1 MTEALPELPRSSLSM
16 RNSVTGSQSNAATP
30 SADVDG
36 ASPTTGYFSS
46 GGSGSS
52 GPPSPTSPS
61 MGVRMRFSEL
71 ECRRRSIYE
80 KHAMLLQQEQ
90 ASVLMEHMVREAMRR
105 HVEAERRD
113 RPQRERRQVRVQL
126 WLTIIFAVSPVYTFT
141 DAARQM
147 QGMIILRKVLAVIW
161 YRKWTNARAAKQ
173 RQALLEERAATMT
186 RPTAKA
192 LARHKFFESFP
203 RDSLEKLIRVMV
215 PAHCSAGQNFILEGD
230 PSTGQGMWIIDS
242 GSAEVLVKKPPAD
255 GEPLNKRRCR
265 ANCSLVATL
274 GDGDY
279 FGEFGLLSGEP
290 RMATVRCLTEVTAW
304 HLPPQPFF
312 TEVRA
317 LDATTGLLSTLLNIC
332 YERRLQNMSTLYAV
346 TPFRM
351 RSTTLFSEWR
361 DDQLRDV
368 IKHFKPYV
376 VQAGDVVLREGE
388 PGDAMYLIAKGR
400 VEIYTDRP
408 HFTSL
413 AMLTDGQIFGEIAC
427 LFLEPRCASA
437 RCVTNCDLWYL
448 PRQELRNAMLT
459 NALSFY
465 QAKAAVNAQRAR
477 WLPKLHQRFILNCP
491 FFKARYAERV
501 KRVCHEVLPMLT
513 PRVWGQS
520 DVICERNAR
529 IAEWIFFLSGEA
541 EGSSGQLYSEGSFI
555 GGDEK
560 GAWAIWPD
568 TLRARTKVAGWV
580 LPADKLRDLL
590 ERFPPTGDLATSTG
604 PGSAAARRLSR
615 FPRSSPKR
623 GPTNPSSPPD
633 TGRASPSSPPAAG
646 PSTQLPA
653 LPGPTASAARGTGE
667 HSASPPPLSSPGGGR
682 EEDEDEEPGAGGE
695 VRSGLT
701 PPRSA
706 DAARKARRKKGYG
719 VPPGKT
725 SRRRAAGGMTAAAV
739 SSTVAHD
746 FGEAG
751 LPPLP

>member
-265 ANCSLVATL
+265 ANCSHRAVPYRGYRVA
-274 GDGDY
+274 
-279 FGEFGLLSGEP
+279 
-290 RMATVRCLTEVTAW
+290 
-304 HLPPQPFF
+304 
-312 TEVRA
+312 
-317 LDATTGLLSTLLNIC
+317 
-332 YERRLQNMSTLYAV
+332 
-346 TPFRM
+346 
-351 RSTTLFSEWR
+351 
-361 DDQLRDV
+361 
-368 IKHFKPYV
+368 
-376 VQAGDVVLREGE
+376 
-388 PGDAMYLIAKGR
+388 
-400 VEIYTDRP
+400 
-408 HFTSL
+408 
-413 AMLTDGQIFGEIAC
+413 
-427 LFLEPRCASA
+427 
-437 RCVTNCDLWYL
+437 
-448 PRQELRNAMLT
+448 
-459 NALSFY
+459 
-465 QAKAAVNAQRAR
+465 
-477 WLPKLHQRFILNCP
+477 
-491 FFKARYAERV
+491 
-501 KRVCHEVLPMLT
+501 
-513 PRVWGQS
+513 
-520 DVICERNAR
+520 
-529 IAEWIFFLSGEA
+529 
-541 EGSSGQLYSEGSFI
+541 
-555 GGDEK
+555 
-560 GAWAIWPD
+560 
-568 TLRARTKVAGWV
+568 
-580 LPADKLRDLL
+580 
-590 ERFPPTGDLATSTG
+590 
-604 PGSAAARRLSR
+604 
-615 FPRSSPKR
+615 
-623 GPTNPSSPPD
+623 
-633 TGRASPSSPPAAG
+633 PPAA
-646 PSTQLPA
+646 A
-653 LPGPTASAARGTGE
+653 LLHGGTRTGRHHGAAF
-667 HSASPPPLSSPGGGR
+667 
-682 EEDEDEEPGAGGE
+682 
-695 VRSGLT
+695 
-701 PPRSA
+701 
-706 DAARKARRKKGYG
+706 DAAEHLLRAQAAEHVHSLRCDTIPNALHHAILG
-719 VPPGKT
+719 VEG
-725 SRRRAAGGMTAAAV
+725 
-739 SSTVAHD
+739 
-746 FGEAG
+746 
-751 LPPLP
+751 